1 MISEVANENKLV
13 KADSHRI
20 VKKKKNNKKERYNQ
34 SSKRESLYV
43 HEEKAEQ

>member
-20 VKKKKNNKKERYNQ
+20 VKKKNNKKERYNQ